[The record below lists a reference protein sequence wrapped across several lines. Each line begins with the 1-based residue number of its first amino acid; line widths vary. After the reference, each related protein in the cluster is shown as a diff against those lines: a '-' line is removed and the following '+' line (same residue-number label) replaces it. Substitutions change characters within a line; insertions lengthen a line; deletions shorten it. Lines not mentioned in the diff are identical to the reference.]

1 MYPILVNTDSVSQPL
16 RAEFQQLKARM
27 MGHPFLKGLRIDHL
41 STLSIYAMQTEF
53 TPGQLVL
60 KQGDIANRF
69 YLIQE
74 GKVALQAHNAEG
86 TLDIQTV
93 GPGDVLGWS
102 WLFWPYT
109 WRFDAR
115 ALEPVKAIFFYGTR
129 LREHCEE
136 DPLFGY
142 ELMKRVAQVAI
153 ERLQIVRQLLLHR
166 PVT

>member
-1 MYPILVNTDSVSQPL
+1 
-16 RAEFQQLKARM
+16 M
-27 MGHPFLKGLRIDHL
+27 MAHPFLKGLGMDHL

-53 TPGQLVL
+53 IPGQLIL

-69 YLIQE
+69 YLILE
-74 GKVALQAHNAEG
+74 GKVALQAHNGEG
-86 TLDIQTV
+86 TVDIQTV

-136 DPLFGY
+136 EPLFGY

-153 ERLQIVRQLLLHR
+153 ERLQTVRQLLLHR
-166 PVT
+166 PDREPIIPPSKPAPE

>member
-1 MYPILVNTDSVSQPL
+1 LKSHNT
-16 RAEFQQLKARM
+16 
-27 MGHPFLKGLRIDHL
+27 
-41 STLSIYAMQTEF
+41 
-53 TPGQLVL
+53 
-60 KQGDIANRF
+60 
-69 YLIQE
+69 
-74 GKVALQAHNAEG
+74 EG

-166 PVT
+166 PAT